1 VRRLR
6 LDLAGL
12 HEPAT
17 RAATKRFD
25 FMSTTPELAWPR
37 WASWALALVIVTSL
51 LTIGATLNDIL

>member
-37 WASWALALVIVTSL
+37 WALALVIVTSL